1 MNFCKIFTESDPTF
15 MRFTFTIGNSKQ
27 PKQRSTSH
35 LVEPHAIGGD
45 TGSGLV
51 ILGVRYLMDYI
62 ERVLEKLKHWA
73 GKLIEALLG
82 PEMQPEVELIP
93 IPVDDRVRHRR

>member
-1 MNFCKIFTESDPTF
+1 
-15 MRFTFTIGNSKQ
+15 MRFTFTIGNSKR

-35 LVEPHAIGGD
+35 LVEPQQVGGD

-73 GKLIEALLG
+73 NKLIEALLG
-82 PEMQPEVELIP
+82 PEIQPEPELIP
-93 IPVDDRVRHRR
+93 IPVDDRVRQRR